1 MGQVLYEQPREK
13 LRARGAAQ
21 LTITEL
27 IQLIIGSG
35 NARMSVMKLS
45 KQVGQL
51 LQKQNVDYHS
61 LRAINGL
68 GDAKA
73 CQLIGAIEL
82 GRRVAE
88 GSIERPSSIQ
98 LLESLYL
105 SEGSKPNGRQVVS
118 YWLDGFGKEIDRKS
132 YSFVKNEHY
141 SVLAKRIFSDALAAA
156 ARSLLVLIVTKN
168 SADGPNTQ
176 ERGLTGSLS
185 EMASLLNIQLEGI
198 YAVYGSSYQEWGK
211 TI

>member
-13 LRARGAAQ
+13 LRARGAGQ

-27 IQLIIGSG
+27 IQLVIGSG

-51 LQKQNVDYHS
+51 IQKQEVNYHS
-61 LRAINGL
+61 LLAINGL
-68 GDAKA
+68 GDAKV

-82 GRRVAE
+82 GRRVAT
-88 GSIERPSSIQ
+88 GSVERPSSIQ

-118 YWLDGFGKEIDRKS
+118 YWLDGSGREIDRKS
-132 YSFVKNEHY
+132 YSFAKNEHY
-141 SVLAKRIFSDALAAA
+141 SVLAKRIFSEALATA
-156 ARSLLVLIVTKN
+156 ARSLFVLIVTKN
-168 SADGPNTQ
+168 STNGPNTQ
-176 ERGLTGSLS
+176 ERGLVGSLS
-185 EMASLLNIQLEGI
+185 EMAGLLNIQLEGI
-198 YAVYGSSYQEWGK
+198 YAVHGSSYKEWGG